1 MALLSA
7 HRSQPSYPAPVASIS
22 LPARLEPLQS
32 PLDRVQ
38 AADPLLMSAAIAY
51 NAFFALV
58 PLALAAVAAISM
70 LDQAEGLARLEALVE
85 EGFPE
90 EIADF
95 ILKIVADASGVV
107 SGWEGPVLVIS
118 LLVALYAG
126 SRGIYAVQKAL
137 RQIQGVDDER
147 PYWVVRGLGVVFTL
161 GAAVALIGGYLVV
174 LFSRFVAEA
183 LEHFGLSVG
192 SLTGLTTGVLALWVA
207 ALLFTIY
214 QWGPPVPFERALV
227 AAIIATA
234 VIAVMTWAAAT
245 FIPRFSSNTLAVL
258 GVVGVV
264 LIWLYA
270 LAMVIIVVPAFTAPA
285 EAVIRGIEE

>member
-7 HRSQPSYPAPVASIS
+7 HRSQLSYPARVASIS
-22 LPARLEPLQS
+22 LPDRLAPLQS

-70 LDQAEGLARLEALVE
+70 LGQAEGLVRLEALVE

-137 RQIQGVDDER
+137 RQIQGIDDER
-147 PYWVVRGLGVVFTL
+147 PYWVVRGLGVLFTL
-161 GAAVALIGGYLVV
+161 GAAVALVGGYVVV
-174 LFSRFVAEA
+174 LFSRFVAEV
-183 LEHFGLSVG
+183 LGHFGLSVG
-192 SLTGLTTGVLALWVA
+192 SLAGVSSGVLTVWVA
-207 ALLFTIY
+207 ALLFAIY

-227 AAIIATA
+227 AAVIATA

-245 FIPRFSSNTLAVL
+245 FIPRLGSNTLAVL